1 MYSPAIEN
9 IISFARSSKENG
21 DGDTYFSACVMALQ
35 FGAELSRQE
44 LRASR
49 DHLQRL
55 LQELEQY
62 ITMTSAL
69 PSPSLRAALYDFSQ
83 RDHNLVRPELIS
95 VLNQFAGL
103 PAEQGTAAGD
113 DRALRNLR
121 RLYSARRPVR
131 QSAFLPVHRL
141 EQLGLSLPELPQ
153 HIEVQDENGVPSV
166 AGKTSQGLS

>member
-1 MYSPAIEN
+1 
-9 IISFARSSKENG
+9 
-21 DGDTYFSACVMALQ
+21 MALQ

-62 ITMTSAL
+62 ITNTSAL

-83 RDHNLVRPELIS
+83 RDHNLVRPELIG

-103 PAEQGTAAGD
+103 PAEQGTAGND

-131 QSAFLPVHRL
+131 QSAFLPVHHL

-153 HIEVQDENGVPSV
+153 HIEVQDEDGVPSV
-166 AGKTSQGLS
+166 AEKTPPELGPQ

>member
-1 MYSPAIEN
+1 
-9 IISFARSSKENG
+9 
-21 DGDTYFSACVMALQ
+21 MALQ

-62 ITMTSAL
+62 ITATHAL
-69 PSPSLRAALYDFSQ
+69 PSPSLRAALYDFSE
-83 RDHNLVRPELIS
+83 RDANLVRPELIR
-95 VLNQFAGL
+95 VLNQFTGAGGD
-103 PAEQGTAAGD
+103 PGAHASD

-131 QSAFLPVHRL
+131 QSAFLPVNRL
-141 EQLGLSLPELPQ
+141 EQLGLSLPELTEQGTPQ
-153 HIEVQDENGVPSV
+153 GENGVDPV
-166 AGKTSQGLS
+166 TEQKF